1 MAALAQRRRTMP
13 EPILSFS
20 LVVYANKTC
29 ASVMFTVPTVA
40 RERLDIHEDQIAL
53 VGHEPVHDFE
63 RFPGPPGPG
72 IWIFEGQPSSP
83 VSFAGT
89 WRQPTSDEVRR
100 IAAGTWPGV
109 QVPA

>member
-1 MAALAQRRRTMP
+1 MT

-53 VGHEPVHDFE
+53 VGHEPTHDFE
-63 RFPGPPGPG
+63 RFAGPPGPG
-72 IWIFEGQPSSP
+72 IRIFEGQPRGP

-89 WRQPTSDEVRR
+89 WRQPTRDELSH
-100 IAAGTWPGV
+100 IAAGTWRGV
-109 QVPA
+109 QGGA